1 MFKLIRYILGQLIVF
16 FSFVFSPK
24 QVTRPSAEQA
34 NVDSETKKLALYQFH
49 LCPFCVRVRRAIH
62 RLNLTIELR
71 DAMNDERHRND
82 LLQGGGKIKTPC
94 LRIENESGV
103 KWLYESKDI
112 ISYLD
117 DRFENNN
124 AK

>member
-24 QVTRPSAEQA
+24 QVKRADSEQA
-34 NVDSETKKLALYQFH
+34 IVNEKTKKLALYQFH
-49 LCPFCVRVRRAIH
+49 LCPFCVKVRRAIH

-82 LLQGGGKIKTPC
+82 LLSGGGKIKTPC
-94 LRIENESGV
+94 LRIADESGV
-103 KWLYESKDI
+103 TWLYESNDI

-117 DRFENNN
+117 ETFLPANN
-124 AK
+124 